1 MGIAIYDSLD
11 DIINLITDKWS
22 LGYMPILTKSYD
34 QKAVGFV
41 DARRDL
47 ILIYPK
53 KENIQYWGLYGT
65 DHLSE
70 VDINVEIRTFRNHEY
85 HNDVVKEVAK
95 IIKDNIRRTDFIDLR
110 VLTSISANDSYRNM
124 FKHTLGVRYRK
135 LNPT

>member
-1 MGIAIYDSLD
+1 
-11 DIINLITDKWS
+11 
-22 LGYMPILTKSYD
+22 MPILTKSYD
-34 QKAVGFV
+34 QKATGFV

-70 VDINVEIRTFRNHEY
+70 VDINVEVRTFQNHNY
-85 HNDVVKEVAK
+85 HNNIVKEVAK
-95 IIKDNIRRTDFIDLR
+95 IIKDNIRRTDFVDIR
-110 VLTSISANDSYRNM
+110 VLTSISENDSYRNM